1 MSNQFKSVFTHED
14 LECTPTVGPSNYP
27 DVTPTVFSVP
37 GIIKLLSN
45 IDPKKANGPDL
56 IPCRILK
63 EAAEVIA
70 PFLQY
75 LYTQSLESG
84 GLPDDWLKAN
94 ITPVFKKGSKH
105 LPENYRPISLTPVP
119 CKILEHIIFHD
130 IMSHLDFHNI
140 LVKFQHGFCR
150 RLSCETQLVTMI
162 EEVAKSLD
170 KGKQS
175 NLIIMD
181 FSKAFDIVPHQR
193 LIHKLDFYG
202 IRGNLKNW
210 LVKWLT
216 CREQSVVVDGVSSNP
231 VQVSSGVPQGTVL
244 GPLMFLLY
252 INDIGDNCSS
262 SVCLFADD
270 TILYSVI
277 ESIDDSDKLQ
287 SDLDNIEQWAQKW
300 LMKFNPSKCSVMR
313 ITRKCDPVIY
323 DYKLMGHSLKSVSHH
338 PYLGVELSSTLDWND
353 HINIKV
359 NKANQTLGF
368 LRRNLGDCPESIKE
382 LSYKSL
388 VRPHLEYASPV
399 WDPWKT
405 KHIKQIEAV
414 QRRSARFVKNCW
426 DRTPGTVTNLLNDLD
441 WPFLLNRRQT
451 ARLTLFH
458 KIIHDEVDID
468 LPDYIVK
475 KNRSLRHYHQNKF
488 IELQSNTEA
497 YRNSFYCKTI
507 RDWNSL
513 PNNILDIDNSRKF
526 KLAFNNFLNE

>member
-56 IPCRILK
+56 IPCCILK

-105 LPENYRPISLTPVP
+105 LPENYRPISLTSVP

-140 LVKFQHGFCR
+140 LVKFQHGFRR

-175 NLIIMD
+175 DLIIMD

-231 VQVSSGVPQGTVL
+231 V
-244 GPLMFLLY
+244 
-252 INDIGDNCSS
+252 
-262 SVCLFADD
+262 
-270 TILYSVI
+270 
-277 ESIDDSDKLQ
+277 
-287 SDLDNIEQWAQKW
+287 
-300 LMKFNPSKCSVMR
+300 
-313 ITRKCDPVIY
+313 
-323 DYKLMGHSLKSVSHH
+323 
-338 PYLGVELSSTLDWND
+338 
-353 HINIKV
+353 
-359 NKANQTLGF
+359 
-368 LRRNLGDCPESIKE
+368 
-382 LSYKSL
+382 
-388 VRPHLEYASPV
+388 
-399 WDPWKT
+399 
-405 KHIKQIEAV
+405 
-414 QRRSARFVKNCW
+414 
-426 DRTPGTVTNLLNDLD
+426 
-441 WPFLLNRRQT
+441 
-451 ARLTLFH
+451 
-458 KIIHDEVDID
+458 
-468 LPDYIVK
+468 
-475 KNRSLRHYHQNKF
+475 
-488 IELQSNTEA
+488 
-497 YRNSFYCKTI
+497 
-507 RDWNSL
+507 
-513 PNNILDIDNSRKF
+513 
-526 KLAFNNFLNE
+526 

>member
-1 MSNQFKSVFTHED
+1 
-14 LECTPTVGPSNYP
+14 
-27 DVTPTVFSVP
+27 
-37 GIIKLLSN
+37 
-45 IDPKKANGPDL
+45 
-56 IPCRILK
+56 
-63 EAAEVIA
+63 
-70 PFLQY
+70 
-75 LYTQSLESG
+75 
-84 GLPDDWLKAN
+84 
-94 ITPVFKKGSKH
+94 
-105 LPENYRPISLTPVP
+105 
-119 CKILEHIIFHD
+119 
-130 IMSHLDFHNI
+130 
-140 LVKFQHGFCR
+140 
-150 RLSCETQLVTMI
+150 
-162 EEVAKSLD
+162 
-170 KGKQS
+170 
-175 NLIIMD
+175 
-181 FSKAFDIVPHQR
+181 
-193 LIHKLDFYG
+193 
-202 IRGNLKNW
+202 
-210 LVKWLT
+210 
-216 CREQSVVVDGVSSNP
+216 
-231 VQVSSGVPQGTVL
+231 
-244 GPLMFLLY
+244 
-252 INDIGDNCSS
+252 
-262 SVCLFADD
+262 
-270 TILYSVI
+270 
-277 ESIDDSDKLQ
+277 
-287 SDLDNIEQWAQKW
+287 
-300 LMKFNPSKCSVMR
+300 MKFNPSKCSVMR

-359 NKANQTLGF
+359 NKVNQTLGF

-458 KIIHDEVDID
+458 KIIHNEVDID